1 MIYRWI
7 SGEVSMFWPFCP
19 ESVMKQKLLGL
30 QFMVVIE
37 VSLEEE
43 PQIIHAVGRV
53 QRKGIIFL

>member
-1 MIYRWI
+1 
-7 SGEVSMFWPFCP
+7 MFWPFCP